1 MSILQLFP
9 ADEFYDKKSLR
20 PFEVGQFCWIPV
32 PHLDPIPRILA
43 VERNTATE
51 HETVKCH
58 IRDANQSTDFQSS
71 ERVLPLKYLK
81 LRSNEEMLVQ
91 RAKKRP
97 GIILSTG
104 MDIFPDIARLLRQSG
119 KKHLQEDSHFVVP
132 CYGIQEGAYGSGFPP
147 AMLPRIQ
154 CLLYKQFF
162 YLPSGSGL
170 KEGIARFDRIQVVI
184 GDHPAAI
191 TPMEF
196 GLSPKV
202 YSLFLAMFLYCISG
216 AEDEELTALR
226 AILREAYPSED

>member
-1 MSILQLFP
+1 MSILQLFS
-9 ADEFYDKKSLR
+9 ADEFYDKKPLR

-32 PHLDPIPRILA
+32 PHLDPVPKILE

-51 HETVKCH
+51 HEVVKFH
-58 IRDANQSTDFQSS
+58 IRDANQSTDFRSS

-81 LRSNEEMLVQ
+81 LPSNEEMLVR

-104 MDIFPDIARLLRQSG
+104 MDMFPDIARLLRQTG

-132 CYGIQEGAYGSGFPP
+132 CYSIQEGQYGSGFPP
-147 AMLPRIQ
+147 VMLPRIQ
-154 CLLYKQFF
+154 CLMYRQFF
-162 YLPSGSGL
+162 YLPSGIGL

-191 TPMEF
+191 TPMEI
-196 GLSPKV
+196 GLSLKMCG
-202 YSLFLAMFLYCISG
+202 LFMAMFLYCISG

-226 AILREAYPSED
+226 VILREAYPSEN